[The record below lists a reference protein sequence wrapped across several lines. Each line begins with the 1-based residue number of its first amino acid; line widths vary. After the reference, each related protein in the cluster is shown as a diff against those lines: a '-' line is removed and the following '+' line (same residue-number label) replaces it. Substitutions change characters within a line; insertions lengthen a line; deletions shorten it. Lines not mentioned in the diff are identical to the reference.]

1 MVEEPYAYKF
11 RWEGNYL
18 NSAPSKLELIASNY
32 VGEVITSLT
41 KTSLLNTSN
50 EVILFSTV
58 SGSIGA
64 LLPFDSKEDMDF
76 FIHLEMYMRIE
87 AEPLSGRE
95 HINYRSLYAPVKVIL
110 SLMPVHNRR

>member
-1 MVEEPYAYKF
+1 MNEEPFTFKF

-18 NSAPSKLELIASNY
+18 NSAPSKLEMMASYY
-32 VGEVITSLT
+32 VGEVITSVC

-76 FIHLEMYMRIE
+76 FVHLEMYMRIE
-87 AEPLSGRE
+87 SEPLSGRD
-95 HINYRSLYAPVKVIL
+95 HLCYRSLYSPVKVD
-110 SLMPVHNRR
+110 H